1 MSKVLVLS
9 SEPVGDRMAGPAIR
23 AFELARALAG
33 AGHAATLAAPAPSAL
48 PARVFGQSPT
58 PTAVTLLDAGFA
70 DFDRLLAA
78 ARDHDVLVAQELPA
92 QLLRHVR
99 RLPIHLVADL
109 YNPRPMEVLEAVRD
123 RSPAA
128 QRRAQALARLT
139 TLAMCAAAD
148 FIVCASEKQ
157 RDLWLGGLALHGL
170 IALDRYRAD
179 PSLRTLIDV
188 VPFGLPATE
197 PQPGGAPVLKGAWP
211 GIGRDDRVLLWGGGI
226 WNWLDAITCIDA
238 VGLLRDLEP
247 PVHLVFQGI
256 ARPGL
261 EPVDAIS
268 GTPRALAHAEA
279 SGLLGQ
285 RVHVNHDWVPYL
297 ERAAWLLE
305 ADLGVSAH
313 HDHLEARF
321 SFRTRV
327 LDYLW
332 AGRPVVG
339 TRGDALADLVE
350 REGLG
355 RTVLPEDPQAF
366 ADACRA
372 LLDDAG
378 EWEAAAARIAALRP
392 SLTWAE
398 AVHPLAG
405 FCAAPRRRE
414 PRRARI
420 AALTA
425 AQYPPM
431 IPETIERH
439 GPVELARKAGR
450 LASRA
455 VRGQRGSPP
464 LPPRS
469 AP

>member
-1 MSKVLVLS
+1 
-9 SEPVGDRMAGPAIR
+9 MAGPAIR

-33 AGHAATLAAPAPSAL
+33 AGHEATLAAPAPSAVAD
-48 PARVFGQSPT
+48 P
-58 PTAVTLLDAGFA
+58 AVTLLDAGFA

-78 ARDHDVLVAQELPA
+78 AREHDVLVAQELPA

-170 IALDRYRAD
+170 IDLDRYRAD
-179 PSLRTLIDV
+179 PSLRSLIDV
-188 VPFGLPATE
+188 VPFGLPSAD
-197 PQPGGAPVLKGAWP
+197 PQPGDAPVLKGAWP
-211 GIGRDDRVLLWGGGI
+211 GIGAEDRVLLWGGGI

-238 VGLLRDLEP
+238 VGLLQDLDP

-256 ARPGL
+256 ERPGL
-261 EPVDAIS
+261 ERVDAIS

-279 SGLLGQ
+279 SGLLGT
-285 RVHVNHDWVPYL
+285 RVHVNRDWVPYDR
-297 ERAAWLLE
+297 RAAWLLE

-339 TRGDALADLVE
+339 TQGDALADLIE

-355 RTVLPEDPQAF
+355 RTVPPEDPQRF

-372 LLDDAG
+372 LLEDQQQWDT
-378 EWEAAAARIAALRP
+378 AANNIAALRP
-392 SLTWAE
+392 TLTWQKATE
-398 AVHPLAG
+398 PLAA
-405 FCAAPRRRE
+405 FCHNPRRRE

-439 GPVELARKAGR
+439 GAKELARKAAR
-450 LASRA
+450 LTSRA
-455 VRGQRGSPP
+455 ARRRTSGT
-464 LPPRS
+464 
-469 AP
+469 

>member
-1 MSKVLVLS
+1 
-9 SEPVGDRMAGPAIR
+9 MAGPAIR
-23 AFELARALAG
+23 AYELARALAG
-33 AGHAATLAAPAPSAL
+33 AGHAATLAAPAPSAVSD
-48 PARVFGQSPT
+48 PEVA
-58 PTAVTLLDAGFA
+58 LLDAGFA

-78 ARDHDVLVAQELPA
+78 AREHDVLVAQELPA

-99 RLPIHLVADL
+99 RLPIRLVADL

-123 RSPAA
+123 RSRAA

-148 FIVCASEKQ
+148 FIACASEKQ

-179 PSLRTLIDV
+179 PSLRSLIDV
-188 VPFGLPATE
+188 VPFGLPAE
-197 PQPGGAPVLKGAWP
+197 DPRPAGAPVLKGAWP
-211 GIGRDDRVLLWGGGI
+211 GIGPDDRVLLWGGGI
-226 WNWLDAITCIDA
+226 WNWLDAVTCIDA
-238 VGLLRDLEP
+238 VARLDRLDP
-247 PVHLVFQGI
+247 PVHLVFQGLD
-256 ARPGL
+256 RPGL

-279 SGLLGQ
+279 LGLLGK
-285 RVHVNHDWVPYL
+285 RVHVNHDWVPYA
-297 ERAAWLLE
+297 ERGAWLLE

-339 TRGDALADLVE
+339 TEGDALADLVE

-355 RTVLPEDPQAF
+355 RTVPPEDPDAF
-366 ADACRA
+366 AAACAA
-372 LLDDAG
+372 LLEDRSAWD
-378 EWEAAAARIAALRP
+378 AAAGRIAAVRP
-392 SLTWAE
+392 RLTWAK
-398 AVHPLAG
+398 AVAPLAAY
-405 FCAAPRRRE
+405 CERLERRE

-431 IPETIERH
+431 IPETLERH
-439 GPVELARKAGR
+439 GPAELARKARR

-455 VRGQRGSPP
+455 VRSKRG
-464 LPPRS
+464 

>member
-1 MSKVLVLS
+1 VSRVLVLS
-9 SEPVGDRMAGPAIR
+9 SEPVGERMAGPAIR
-23 AFELARALAG
+23 AYELARALAG
-33 AGHAATLAAPAPSAL
+33 AGHAATLAAPAPSEVSD
-48 PARVFGQSPT
+48 PAVS
-58 PTAVTLLDAGFA
+58 LLGAGFA

-78 ARDHDVLVAQELPA
+78 TRDHDVLVAQELPA

-99 RLPIHLVADL
+99 RLPVHLVADL

-170 IALDRYRAD
+170 LALDRYRAD
-179 PSLRTLIDV
+179 PSLRSLIDV
-188 VPFGLPATE
+188 VPFGLPAAE
-197 PQPGGAPVLKGAWP
+197 PRPAAAPVLKGAWP
-211 GIGRDDRVLLWGGGI
+211 GIGPEDRVLLWGGGI

-238 VGLLRDLEP
+238 VGLLRDVDP
-247 PVHLVFQGI
+247 PVHLVFQGVE
-256 ARPGL
+256 RPGL

-268 GTPRALAHAEA
+268 GTPRALAHAET
-279 SGLLGQ
+279 SGLLGE
-285 RVHVNHDWVPYL
+285 RVHVNHDWVPYE
-297 ERAAWLLE
+297 ERASWLLE

-355 RTVLPEDPQAF
+355 RTVPPEDPQAF

-372 LLDDAG
+372 LLEDRA
-378 EWEAAAARIAALRP
+378 EWNAAAARIAALRP
-392 SLTWAE
+392 ALTWAE
-398 AVHPLAG
+398 AVRPLAA

-439 GPVELARKAGR
+439 GARELARKAGR

-455 VRGQRGSPP
+455 VRSQRGG
-464 LPPRS
+464 RG
-469 AP
+469 